1 MHQVIVLI
9 PSKNEKST
17 LFKLLNKIKIKTIVV
32 NDNSKDGTREHL
44 KLLKTE
50 HINNKH
56 NLGYERSLLKGFRY
70 IKNKHKYCKYIL
82 TIDADG
88 EHQPK
93 FINNLIKKAKL
104 ENADLTLGYRS
115 NFNRISEYI
124 LSFFFKL
131 KFNIYDP
138 LTGFRIY
145 KSNQLY
151 KFLKK
156 TRSDYFLVDLLLFF
170 KDSNLKISN
179 INITTKRRKNTKSR
193 VGNIFISNLK
203 ILFFL
208 KLIFR

>member
-32 NDNSKDGTREHL
+32 NDNSKDGTRELL
-44 KLLKTE
+44 KLLKIE
-50 HINNKH
+50 HINNIR
-56 NLGYERSLLKGFRY
+56 NLGYEGSLLKGFRY
-70 IKNKHKYCKYIL
+70 IKNKYKYCKYIL
-82 TIDADG
+82 TMDADG

-93 FINNLIKKAKL
+93 FINSLIKKAKL

-115 NFNRISEYI
+115 NFNRMSEYI

-156 TRSDYFLVDLLLFF
+156 TRLNYFLVDLLLFF

-179 INITTKRRKNTKSR
+179 INIITKKRKNTKSR

>member
-1 MHQVIVLI
+1 M
-9 PSKNEKST
+9 
-17 LFKLLNKIKIKTIVV
+17 
-32 NDNSKDGTREHL
+32 
-44 KLLKTE
+44 
-50 HINNKH
+50 
-56 NLGYERSLLKGFRY
+56 
-70 IKNKHKYCKYIL
+70 
-82 TIDADG
+82 DADG

-93 FINNLIKKAKL
+93 FINSLIKKAKL

-115 NFNRISEYI
+115 NFNRMSEYI

-156 TRSDYFLVDLLLFF
+156 TRLNYFLVDLLLFF

-179 INITTKRRKNTKSR
+179 INIITKKRKNTKSR

>member
-32 NDNSKDGTREHL
+32 NDNSKDGTRELL
-44 KLLKTE
+44 KLLKIE
-50 HINNKH
+50 HINNIH
-56 NLGYERSLLKGFRY
+56 NLGYEGSLLKGFRY
-70 IKNKHKYCKYIL
+70 IKNKYKYCKYIL
-82 TIDADG
+82 TMDADG

-93 FINNLIKKAKL
+93 FINSLIKKAKL
-104 ENADLTLGYRS
+104 ENADLTLGNRS
-115 NFNRISEYI
+115 NYNRISEHI

-138 LTGFRIY
+138 LTGFRVY

-156 TRSDYFLVDLLLFF
+156 TRPDYFF
-170 KDSNLKISN
+170 SRSI
-179 INITTKRRKNTKSR
+179 IT
-193 VGNIFISNLK
+193 F
-203 ILFFL
+203 
-208 KLIFR
+208 